1 MRYDGRR
8 MAMVQQDSSDDIVM
22 CITNLLLTRP
32 GEREMNPEY
41 GSQDLTFARQPIDEH
56 ALHMV
61 IEEWEPRAAVVIEQD
76 PKFLDELAVRIQIS
90 ISRAD
95 QEREFV

>member
-8 MAMVQQDSSDDIVM
+8 VAVVEQDTSDDIIM
-22 CITNLLLTRP
+22 SIINLLLTRP

-41 GSQDLTFARQPIDEH
+41 GSLDLTFSRQPIDEH
-56 ALHMV
+56 ALRMV

-90 ISRAD
+90 VSRAD